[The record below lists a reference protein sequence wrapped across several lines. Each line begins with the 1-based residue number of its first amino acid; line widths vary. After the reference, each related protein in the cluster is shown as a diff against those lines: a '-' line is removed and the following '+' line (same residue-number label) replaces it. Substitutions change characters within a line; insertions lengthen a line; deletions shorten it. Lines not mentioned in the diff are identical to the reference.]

1 MKLQIYT
8 PLGSILNCKINKVTM
23 ETLDGYRTLLP
34 RHLDF
39 AAAMNA
45 NILSYTTTEDNQER
59 FAACHRG
66 IVVKKGDTVTV
77 TVQKA
82 VLGDTLDEL
91 ENIILREFKQDEE
104 QRKELNAAMARLEAG
119 LIRGFINLRQGVTD
133 V

>member
-1 MKLQIYT
+1 MKLLIYT
-8 PLGSILNCKINKVTM
+8 PLGTALNCRIKKVSM
-23 ETLDGYRTLLP
+23 ETLGGYRTLLP
-34 RHLDF
+34 RHIDF

-45 NILSYTTTEDNQER
+45 NVLSYINQENQER

-82 VLGDTLDEL
+82 VLGDTLDDL
-91 ENIILREFKQDEE
+91 EKIIRLEFKQDEE
-104 QRKELNAAMARLEAG
+104 DRKELNAAMARLEAG
-119 LIRGFINLRQGVTD
+119 LIRGFINLRQGGAD

>member
-8 PLGSILNCKINKVTM
+8 PLGTALNCHINKISL
-23 ETLDGYRTLLP
+23 ETLEGYMTVLP
-34 RHLDF
+34 RHIDF
-39 AAAMNA
+39 TAAMNA
-45 NILSYTTTEDNQER
+45 NILSYTTEENQEK

-66 IVVKKGDTVTV
+66 VVVKKGDSVTV

-91 ENIILREFKQDEE
+91 EKIIREEFKQDEE
-104 QRKELNAAMARLEAG
+104 NRKELNAAMARLEAG
-119 LIRGFINLRQGVTD
+119 LIRGFINLRQGGAD

>member
-8 PLGSILNCKINKVTM
+8 PLGTVLNSSINKVIM
-23 ETLDGYRTLLP
+23 ETLDGYHTLLP
-34 RHLDF
+34 RHVDF

-45 NILSYTTTEDNQER
+45 NILSYTTEDNLER

-91 ENIILREFKQDEE
+91 ENTILREFKQDEE

>member
-1 MKLQIYT
+1 MKLLIYT
-8 PLGSILNCKINKVTM
+8 PLGTALNCRIKKVSM
-23 ETLDGYRTLLP
+23 ETLSGYRTLLP
-34 RHLDF
+34 HHIDF
-39 AAAMNA
+39 TAAMNA
-45 NILSYTTTEDNQER
+45 NVLSYVTDENQER

-91 ENIILREFKQDEE
+91 EKIIRLEFKQDEE
-104 QRKELNAAMARLEAG
+104 DRKELNAAMARLEAG
-119 LIRGFINLRQGVTD
+119 LIRGFINLKQGGVD

>member
-8 PLGSILNCKINKVTM
+8 PLGSVLNCKINKVTM
-23 ETLDGYRTLLP
+23 ETLDGYYTLLP
-34 RHLDF
+34 RHVDF

-45 NILSYTTTEDNQER
+45 NILSYTTEENQER

-66 IVVKKGDTVTV
+66 IVVKKGDMVTV

-91 ENIILREFKQDEE
+91 EDIILREFKTDDEH
-104 QRKELNAAMARLEAG
+104 RKELNAAMARLEAG
-119 LIRGFINLRQGVTD
+119 LIRGFINLRQGAAD

>member
-8 PLGSILNCKINKVTM
+8 PLGTALDCRINKVSL
-23 ETLDGYRTLLP
+23 ETLSGYCTLLP
-34 RHLDF
+34 RHVDF
-39 AAAMNA
+39 TAAMNA
-45 NILSYTTTEDNQER
+45 GILSYTTEENEEK

-66 IVVKKGDTVTV
+66 VAVKKGDMVTI

-91 ENIILREFKQDEE
+91 EKIIREEFKQDEE
-104 QRKELNAAMARLEAG
+104 NRKELNAAMARLEAG
-119 LIRGFINLRQGVTD
+119 LIRGFINLKQGVAD